1 MSADAT
7 INSKISQKGCNWHKI
22 WSRQGPRL
30 SLKTSAQNQKPTT
43 ELFCKNSS
51 EIQKNTESLKN
62 ILKLTHKSFF
72 LKTILSSRAALS

>member
-22 WSRQGPRL
+22 WSRQGPEL

-51 EIQKNTESLKN
+51 EI
-62 ILKLTHKSFF
+62 
-72 LKTILSSRAALS
+72 